1 MSSIRSTSI
10 QPSTLTGDFLAS
22 EDDGYPSPF
31 NNRSIAQ
38 SQSSSDS
45 DATRSIFSGSVGL
58 SSNKSHSSTQKFQA
72 QRDGLL
78 VPWGN
83 HGLVHTPLNIEGLS
97 RDQFSPSDMYKP
109 FVRVYP
115 SPYGRGT
122 KDANVIDYLRS
133 APFLE
138 YIDVT
143 TTWKGMALTDAE
155 VLFQIHQVFT
165 ASLESV
171 LVEHLRILHQR
182 FQQESSRYDIEAM
195 YNSTLIRRMKFSR
208 GHLMQTMI
216 WMLRP
221 QENLDVYL
229 RLLPLY
235 LSTCDC
241 LKQAEGDESE
251 ATAIEVRVCYNEAPW
266 CLNSPVPIAEPA
278 WIPDRL
284 DFGKIHQFQREGQEL
299 VIIPYYYTRSFSE
312 ENDKDVQIFYRIT
325 SPQSWLSWDNSI
337 RGFKG
342 TLPMY
347 SEFQGRDDRRHKV
360 YPASPEDPY
369 AILNILRIDLKA
381 LINKGRLPS
390 LRIERTL
397 RARLTFKIIP
407 WYAHIST
414 HAPTNDF
421 IRPFASQFPTH
432 ASPTIS
438 WASSESPLNSS
449 NSSDG
454 LSRYSGNSP
463 FASTLHKKAAQT
475 IETEISSPTGVTV
488 TSTPNIR
495 KRRLLSGHEIISP
508 SKRHRETTNMS
519 STTKSQTPPNRSS
532 STVDRVLPF
541 NGSISSLSMDRKQ
554 TLDPPP
560 LVFSNRFSPL
570 RDLEQS
576 DVDGKRVSSC
586 RSTNSLESE
595 NQNLEGAIKIRKCI
609 SAPEL
614 SINRRRQER
623 LDSSYFSKNTIIE
636 GEQAPDT
643 AKYDGPVIKQ
653 NRSMLAVLLGD
664 VSHIVDAIAPE
675 NLARQGEGQ
684 HHSGFLDSSSAKSKL
699 SSRES
704 SHDFSGSKKDRSLRD
719 SPSIES
725 PRRCSSSVESSS
737 IDMILEDSFVAP
749 RLRRE
754 QALLW
759 KALSAKRHGS
769 PAGGSMLNVQERK
782 DIYEAMKKSAEEE
795 QNRRDERLG
804 LADVFDDLFVD
815 DSSDVSSSEEDEMVK
830 SSSEQPELL
839 SEGDSG
845 LGSVDQGLEDS
856 VNYGF

>member
-1 MSSIRSTSI
+1 MSSIRSIPI
-10 QPSTLTGDFLAS
+10 QPSTLTGDLSAS
-22 EDDGYPSPF
+22 EDDGSSSPL

-45 DATRSIFSGSVGL
+45 DATRFIFSGSVTL
-58 SSNKSHSSTQKFQA
+58 PSNKSRSSTQKFHA
-72 QRDGLL
+72 PRGGLL
-78 VPWGN
+78 LPWAN
-83 HGLVHTPLNIEGLS
+83 HGLVNTPLNIEGLS

-115 SPYGRGT
+115 SHGCGT

-143 TTWKGMALTDAE
+143 TTWKGMSLTDAE

-171 LVEHLRILHQR
+171 LIEHLRSLHQR
-182 FQQESSRYDIEAM
+182 FQQESLRYDIEAIH
-195 YNSTLIRRMKFSR
+195 NSPLIRRMKFSR
-208 GHLMQTMI
+208 DHLMQTMI
-216 WMLRP
+216 WMLSP

-241 LKQAEGDESE
+241 LKRAEGDESE
-251 ATAIEVRVCYNEAPW
+251 AIAIEVRARYNKAPW
-266 CLNSPVPIAEPA
+266 CLNFSGPIAEPA

-284 DFGKIHQFQREGQEL
+284 DFGKIHQFQREGQEF
-299 VIIPYYYTRSFSE
+299 IIRPYYYTHSFFE
-312 ENDKDVQIFYRIT
+312 EKDKDVQIFYRIT
-325 SPQSWLSWDNSI
+325 SPQSWLSWDKSI
-337 RGFKG
+337 GGFKG

-381 LINKGRLPS
+381 LVNKGRLPG

-414 HAPTNDF
+414 HAPSDDF
-421 IRPFASQFPTH
+421 IRPFASEFPTH

-449 NSSDG
+449 NSSDEI
-454 LSRYSGNSP
+454 SCYSGKSLC
-463 FASTLHKKAAQT
+463 ASTLHTKAAQT
-475 IETEISSPTGVTV
+475 IETKISSPMDVSV

-508 SKRHRETTNMS
+508 NKRHRETTNMS
-519 STTKSQTPPNRSS
+519 STTKPQTPPNRSS
-532 STVDRVLPF
+532 STIDWVLPF
-541 NGSISSLSMDRKQ
+541 DGSISCLSMDRKQ
-554 TLDPPP
+554 TLALPP
-560 LVFSNRFSPL
+560 LVYSNRFSPL

-576 DVDGKRVSSC
+576 DGDGKRVSSC
-586 RSTNSLESE
+586 QSTNSLESE
-595 NQNLEGAIKIRKCI
+595 NQTLDGAIKIRKCI

-614 SINRRRQER
+614 SINRTRQKL
-623 LDSSYFSKNTIIE
+623 LDSNYFGKSTITE
-636 GEQAPDT
+636 GEQTPDITEYDAPI
-643 AKYDGPVIKQ
+643 IKKK
-653 NRSMLAVLLGD
+653 RSMLAVLLGD
-664 VSHIVDAIAPE
+664 VSHLVDAIAAE

-699 SSRES
+699 SLRES
-704 SHDFSGSKKDRSLRD
+704 SHDFSSSEKHRSLGD
-719 SPSIES
+719 SPSIDS
-725 PRRCSSSVESSS
+725 PRRCSSSIDSSS

-759 KALSAKRHGS
+759 KALSAKGHAS
-769 PAGGSMLNVQERK
+769 PADGSMLNVQERK

-795 QNRRDERLG
+795 QDRRDERLG
-804 LADVFDDLFVD
+804 LADMFDDLFVD
-815 DSSDVSSSEEDEMVK
+815 DSSDVSSSEEDEMVE
-830 SSSEQPELL
+830 SSYEQPELL
-839 SEGDSG
+839 SESESG

-856 VNYGF
+856 INYGF

>member
-1 MSSIRSTSI
+1 MSSIKSTAI
-10 QPSTLTGDFLAS
+10 QLSTLTGNLSAS
-22 EDDGYPSPF
+22 EDDRSPSPF

-38 SQSSSDS
+38 SQYSSDS
-45 DATRSIFSGSVGL
+45 DATRFIFSGSVGL
-58 SSNKSHSSTQKFQA
+58 SSNMSRSSTQRFQA

-83 HGLVHTPLNIEGLS
+83 HGLVNTPLNIEGLS

-143 TTWKGMALTDAE
+143 TTWKGMSLTDAE

-171 LVEHLRILHQR
+171 LVEHLRSLHQQ
-182 FQQESSRYDIEAM
+182 FQQESSRYDTEAT
-195 YNSTLIRRMKFSR
+195 YRSTLIRRMKLSR

-221 QENLDVYL
+221 QENLDGYL

-241 LKQAEGDESE
+241 LKRAEGDESQAVAME
-251 ATAIEVRVCYNEAPW
+251 LRVCYNEAPW
-266 CLNSPVPIAEPA
+266 CLNSPGPIAEPA

-299 VIIPYYYTRSFSE
+299 VIMPYYYTHSFSE
-312 ENDKDVQIFYRIT
+312 EKDKDVQISYCIT

-337 RGFKG
+337 GGFKG

-369 AILNILRIDLKA
+369 ATLNILRIDLKA
-381 LINKGRLPS
+381 LINKGRLPG

-414 HAPTNDF
+414 NAPSDDF
-421 IRPFASQFPTH
+421 IRLFASQIPTH
-432 ASPTIS
+432 ISPTIS
-438 WASSESPLNSS
+438 WASSESSLNSS
-449 NSSDG
+449 NSSDD
-454 LSRYSGNSP
+454 LSPYSGKSLC
-463 FASTLHKKAAQT
+463 ASTLHKKAAQT
-475 IETEISSPTGVTV
+475 IETEISSPMDVTV
-488 TSTPNIR
+488 TSTPNSR
-495 KRRLLSGHEIISP
+495 KRRFLSGHEIISP
-508 SKRHRETTNMS
+508 SNRHREPTNMS
-519 STTKSQTPPNRSS
+519 STTKSQTPPKRSG
-532 STVDRVLPF
+532 STIDRVFPLD
-541 NGSISSLSMDRKQ
+541 GSISYLSMDRKQ
-554 TLDPPP
+554 TPDLPP
-560 LVFSNRFSPL
+560 LVYSNRFSPL

-576 DVDGKRVSSC
+576 DSIEKRVSSSQ
-586 RSTNSLESE
+586 STNSLDSE

-609 SAPEL
+609 SAPGL
-614 SINRRRQER
+614 FLNRMRQER
-623 LDSSYFSKNTIIE
+623 LDSSYFSKNTFIE
-636 GEQAPDT
+636 GEQTADTAEFDAPD
-643 AKYDGPVIKQ
+643 IKKE
-653 NRSMLAVLLGD
+653 RSLLAVLLGD
-664 VSHIVDAIAPE
+664 VSHVVDASAPE
-675 NLARQGEGQ
+675 NLARPGEGQ
-684 HHSGFLDSSSAKSKL
+684 HHSGFLNSSSAKSKL

-704 SHDFSGSKKDRSLRD
+704 SHDFSGSKKHRSPRD
-719 SPSIES
+719 STSIDS
-725 PRRCSSSVESSS
+725 PRRCSSSIESSS
-737 IDMILEDSFVAP
+737 IDMILEDSVVAP

-759 KALSAKRHGS
+759 KALSAKGHGS

-815 DSSDVSSSEEDEMVK
+815 DSSDVSSSEEDEMVE